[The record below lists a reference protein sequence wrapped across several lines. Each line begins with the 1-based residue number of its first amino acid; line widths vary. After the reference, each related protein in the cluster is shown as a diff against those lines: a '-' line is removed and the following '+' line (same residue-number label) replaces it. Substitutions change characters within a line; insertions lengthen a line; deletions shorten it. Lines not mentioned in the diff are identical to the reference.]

1 MRSVTKVAAAA
12 LLAGALMVG
21 SGSTVVLAQQ
31 RSAADRG
38 YPSKPVRVLIGFA
51 PGGSDIVARPMLQR
65 FQERLG
71 QPFVI
76 EYRPGASAT
85 IAADMVA
92 KAPAD
97 GYTLLFAAATFALTA
112 VSYPK
117 LPYDTVRDLVPV
129 AFIGSIPFVLT
140 VHPSLPVRSV
150 KDFIALA
157 KRRPGE
163 LHYSSAGPGSLY
175 QVAGLLFAKEAG
187 IRIVHVPYK
196 GTGPAIVALFTGE
209 VQFAFPNLVAV
220 SPHVAAGR
228 LRALAIG
235 SPKRSPLAPNLPTMT
250 EAGVPAFDAGTWY
263 GWIAPRGTPQDAIN
277 ILNRETLAYLQSPEA
292 REKLEALGLVPSTLT
307 TPEQFGKLILADI
320 EKWRGAIKGAG
331 NLTSE

>member
-1 MRSVTKVAAAA
+1 MRRWGRFAATALFVTAQWNSTTAMAAAA
-12 LLAGALMVG
+12 
-21 SGSTVVLAQQ
+21 
-31 RSAADRG
+31 AAPDRA
-38 YPSKPVRVLIGFA
+38 YPHKPVRVVIGFA

-65 FQERLG
+65 FHEKLG

-76 EYRPGASAT
+76 DFRPGASAT
-85 IAADMVA
+85 LGADIVA
-92 KAPAD
+92 KAAPD
-97 GYTLLFAAATFALTA
+97 GHTLLFAAATFALTA

-117 LPYDTVRDLVPV
+117 LPYDTVRDFSPV

-140 VHPSLPVRSV
+140 IHPSLPIKTV
-150 KDFIALA
+150 KDFVALA

-175 QVAGLLFAKEAG
+175 QVAGLLFASETG
-187 IRIVHVPYK
+187 VRVVHVPYK

-220 SPHVAAGR
+220 SPHLSAGR
-228 LRALAIG
+228 LRALAVG
-235 SPKRSPLAPNLPTMT
+235 SAQRSPLAPDIPTMA
-250 EAGVPAFDAGTWY
+250 EAGVPRFDAGTWY
-263 GWIAPRGTPQDAIN
+263 GLIAPRGTPQSAID
-277 ILNRETLAYLQSPEA
+277 ILNRETLSYIQSPDA
-292 REKLEALGLVPSTLT
+292 REKLQALGLVPSALT
-307 TPEQFGKLILADI
+307 TPEEFGKLILGDI